1 MGIRAR
7 WDQMGW
13 KDKQLW
19 VIGGDGAMLDIG
31 FQALSRMLASGMNI
45 KVLVLDTQV
54 YSNTGGQSS
63 TASYMSQNTKFSV
76 HGSAVHGK
84 VERRKELAQICMMHP
99 NTFVAQTSCALS
111 NHFYKSILAANEF
124 DGPAVVSVYTTC
136 QPEHGVGDNMAMT
149 QSKLAVDT
157 RTFPVLIYDPRKGS
171 KISERLSLQG
181 NPAPKEDWY
190 KDPKTGEPFD
200 FTMFARSEGR
210 FSKQFDAE
218 GLPSE
223 TVLAANQDRLENWH
237 VLQELAGLI

>member
-1 MGIRAR
+1 MNTRAFLPLNALIA
-7 WDQMGW
+7 G
-13 KDKQLW
+13 L
-19 VIGGDGAMLDIG
+19 VIPWIAPPGAFAADRKSPVV
-31 FQALSRMLASGMNI
+31 QVVE
-45 KVLVLDTQV
+45 KV
-54 YSNTGGQSS
+54 
-63 TASYMSQNTKFSV
+63 
-76 HGSAVHGK
+76 
-84 VERRKELAQICMMHP
+84 
-99 NTFVAQTSCALS
+99 
-111 NHFYKSILAANEF
+111 
-124 DGPAVVSVYTTC
+124 GPAVVSVYTTC

-190 KDPKTGEPFD
+190 KDPKTGELFD

-218 GLPSE
+218 GKASE

-237 VLQELAGLI
+237 TLQELAGII